1 MCAMMRARRH
11 EWTVLRNPRGDDGFS
26 YETETCPCN
35 ECCDRRHEGLGG
47 YNCDEIPVCD
57 TCNIYNATC
66 TQGGTTTCFICHT
79 PLEKEAYVLRFCEEA
94 LEQFV
99 RAVLEYYAKDL
110 VRRLYE
116 CKTAVAE
123 VLESGEAYTIDDLP
137 FILSVEDYSKEIDHY
152 KTMCDHHTTP
162 SCIYPTERIT
172 EICALFEE
180 VNRLK
185 ATIFA
190 SATDAPVND
199 ASI

>member
-1 MCAMMRARRH
+1 MMCARRH
-11 EWTVLRNPRGDDGFS
+11 EWIVLRKPFNYDVDGFS
-26 YETETCPCN
+26 YDTEVCACDD
-35 ECCDRRHEGLGG
+35 CCVCRHEGLERFS
-47 YNCDEIPVCD
+47 CVEIPVCED
-57 TCNIYNATC
+57 CNISNATC
-66 TQGGTTTCFICHT
+66 TQGGITTCFICHT

-110 VRRLYE
+110 MRRLYE

-123 VLESGEAYTIDDLP
+123 VLVSGEAYTIDDLP
-137 FILSVEDYSKEIDHY
+137 FILPVEDYSKKEIDHY
-152 KTMCDHHTTP
+152 KTMCDHHTSP

-172 EICALFEE
+172 EICAMFEE

-190 SATDAPVND
+190 RATDAPV
-199 ASI
+199 SI

>member
-1 MCAMMRARRH
+1 M
-11 EWTVLRNPRGDDGFS
+11 
-26 YETETCPCN
+26 
-35 ECCDRRHEGLGG
+35 
-47 YNCDEIPVCD
+47 
-57 TCNIYNATC
+57 C
-66 TQGGTTTCFICHT
+66 TQVGTTTCFVCHT

-110 VRRLYE
+110 MRRLYE

-123 VLESGEAYTIDDLP
+123 VLKSGEVYTIDDLT
-137 FILSVEDYSKEIDHY
+137 FILPVENYSDEIDHY
-152 KTMCDHHTTP
+152 KTMCTHHTTP

-180 VNRLK
+180 VKYLM

-190 SATDAPVND
+190 RASDAPV
-199 ASI
+199 SI